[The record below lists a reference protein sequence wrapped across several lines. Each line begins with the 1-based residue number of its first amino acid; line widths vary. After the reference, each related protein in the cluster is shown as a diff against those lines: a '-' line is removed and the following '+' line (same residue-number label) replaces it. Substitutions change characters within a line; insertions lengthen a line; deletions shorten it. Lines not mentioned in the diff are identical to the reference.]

1 MSTPHTHHGHD
12 EPTQHEHHESPG
24 HAHTHDHDHGHSHPT
39 GIKGFLYGLFV
50 PHSHDAADSI
60 DDALEASTQ
69 GVRALK
75 ISGSSD
81 LSVGSWGESAGDEQ
95 AA

>member
-69 GVRALK
+69 ACGR
-75 ISGSSD
+75 SR
-81 LSVGSWGESAGDEQ
+81 
-95 AA
+95 